1 MRTFVYVCTITIF
14 IAVLMIPNA
23 PARVLGSDLQNGVA
37 VYYFNAL
44 TDAGNVFDQ
53 SGNGLH
59 GSLYGGAALST
70 VSGRDC
76 LSMDRNAANLQAW
89 NDTKSLSLSKTFSIV
104 AWVQLPQQLNSF
116 LIEIYTYNRPIANI
130 RNNIYAGSEGSVTLG
145 VLRDGTLFGGYAYNN
160 NATSHSAKSTGSP
173 INYNRW
179 EHIAF
184 VVNNTSMKLY
194 LNGTRIV
201 DESVSGHE
209 ALAGAGSLIS
219 IGENAKGSVDDV
231 GFFRNE
237 LTDAH
242 VQMIYNQGLENIIS
256 IAPVDPGGKAATTWG
271 ALKQR

>member
-44 TDAGNVFDQ
+44 TDSGNVPDQ

-70 VSGRDC
+70 VSGRNC
-76 LSMDRNAANLQAW
+76 LSMDTNAANLQAW
-89 NDTKSLSLSKTFSIV
+89 DDNKPLFLSKEFSIV
-104 AWVQLPQQLNSF
+104 AWVQLPQQPNSF

-145 VLRDGTLFGGYAYNN
+145 VLRDGALFGGYAYNN
-160 NATSHSAKSTGSP
+160 NATSHSAKSTGRHIS
-173 INYNRW
+173 YNRW

-184 VVNNTSMKLY
+184 VVNDTSMKLY

-219 IGENAKGSVDDV
+219 IGDNTRGSVDDV
-231 GFFRNE
+231 GFFRND
-237 LTDAH
+237 LTDTH

-256 IAPVDPGGKAATTWG
+256 IAAVDPNGKAATTWG